1 MKKSI
6 SIAFLLIYLFSAT
19 ELSQLVKL
27 PTLVEHF
34 SEHKQQNET
43 MSFWDFLCIHYAG
56 KFSKDN
62 DYEKDMKLP
71 FKSHDTSQ
79 TFIFVAN
86 PPVTPY
92 ISSLSI
98 NFKEKTFCHYDEQFL
113 PTFYLSGIWQP
124 PKFC

>member
-1 MKKSI
+1 MKKSV
-6 SIAFLLIYLFSAT
+6 SIIFLLIYLFSAT

-34 SEHKQQNET
+34 TEHKQQNEN

-71 FKSHDTSQ
+71 FKSHDSSQ
-79 TFIFVAN
+79 TFIFVSN
-86 PPVTPY
+86 PPVTPFIHL
-92 ISSLSI
+92 ISS

-113 PTFYLSGIWQP
+113 ITPYLSCIWQP
-124 PKFC
+124 PKNC

>member
-1 MKKSI
+1 MRKTI
-6 SIAFLLIYLFSAT
+6 SIAFLFVYLFSAT

-34 SEHKQQNET
+34 SEHKQQNKA
-43 MSFWDFLCIHYAG
+43 MSFWDFMCIHYAG

-71 FKSHDTSQ
+71 FKAHDTSQ
-79 TFIFVAN
+79 SFIFVAN
-86 PPVTPY
+86 QPVTPFMPTFTVN
-92 ISSLSI
+92 LQQ
-98 NFKEKTFCHYDEQFL
+98 KTFSHYDEQFL
-113 PTFYLSGIWQP
+113 TSFYLSCIWQP

>member
-1 MKKSI
+1 MRKTI
-6 SIAFLLIYLFSAT
+6 SIAFLFVYLFSAT

-34 SEHKQQNET
+34 SEHKQQNQT
-43 MSFWDFLCIHYAG
+43 MSFWDFMCIHYAG

-79 TFIFVAN
+79 SFIFVAS
-86 PPVTPY
+86 PPVAPY
-92 ISSLSI
+92 IAPFSV
-98 NFKEKTFCHYDEQFL
+98 NRQQKTCCDYDEQFL
-113 PTFYLSGIWQP
+113 TSFYLSCIWQP